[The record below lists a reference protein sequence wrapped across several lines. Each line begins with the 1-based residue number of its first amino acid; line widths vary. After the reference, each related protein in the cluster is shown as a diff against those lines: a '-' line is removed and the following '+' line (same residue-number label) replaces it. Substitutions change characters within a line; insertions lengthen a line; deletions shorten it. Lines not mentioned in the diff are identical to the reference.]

1 MDWYYAI
8 KGEQKGPV
16 GDAEFQQLV
25 QQGVIKGDTLI
36 WRQGMAGWA
45 AYGASATSATA
56 VEAPPGSVICA
67 SCGRPVPESDAFT
80 LSGARY
86 CAVCKPQILQ
96 RVAEGKPI
104 VSPAAEEMRKKY
116 LSHEASIKS
125 IGFLYYLGGTA
136 LTLAAFGS
144 AATIFSGQA
153 KPETMAIAVFFV
165 IFAVAQIWVGSGLR
179 RLRTWARIPTAILS
193 GIGLLGFPLGTLIN
207 GYILYLVLSQKGATV
222 FSADYQAVIQQTPH
236 IKYRTSPV
244 VWIIVGLV
252 LLLIIGGITAAVLS
266 SKH

>member
-1 MDWYYAI
+1 
-8 KGEQKGPV
+8 V
-16 GDAEFQQLV
+16 GDADFQQLV
-25 QQGVIKGDTLI
+25 QQGIISADTLI
-36 WRQGMAGWA
+36 WRQGMAGWS
-45 AYGASATSATA
+45 AYGLNATSATA
-56 VEAPPGSVICA
+56 LVAPPGSVICA

-116 LSHEASIKS
+116 LSHEASVKS
-125 IGFLYYLGGTA
+125 IGFLYYLGGAFLTFAA
-136 LTLAAFGS
+136 LGVTVSAFG
-144 AATIFSGQA
+144 GKG
-153 KPETMAIAVFFV
+153 KPEAAVIGIV
-165 IFAVAQIWVGSGLR
+165 VLVLAVAQIWVGTGLR
-179 RLRTWARIPTAILS
+179 RLRPWARIPTAILS

-222 FSADYQAVIQQTPH
+222 FSPDYQAVMQQTPH

-244 VWIIVGLV
+244 VWIILAVV
-252 LLLIIGGITAAVLS
+252 LLLIVGGITAGILS